1 MKIMKKYLFFAA
13 AITLMVGCAD
23 DSVVN
28 SGIETPINGEL
39 RPITFGSNAAA
50 TTRADFEGGTAAT
63 KLNNK
68 FIVGGF
74 KGTGTSTV
82 FSGSAIT
89 TEGVPGTTTVY
100 DNYQVKWEAN
110 TANTTTSNTSNWEY
124 VGQPFL
130 APSTLVNS
138 EGVLQSIKYWD
149 YATTQYDFI
158 AYSTSDATVVTG
170 STDPAAG
177 QVHVTAIS
185 AANAGKQA
193 SGAYQLKGD
202 AAGLG
207 KCYIADMV
215 TSYRDAVVGP
225 PAYPSDYQN
234 TVQFKFRSLSA
245 KVRIAL
251 YETVPGYSVKNV
263 QFYSAADDASP
274 NATAKLFTT
283 GGSEVFN
290 EAGTYTVYF
299 PTIGSANRSNTDYNK
314 AHVKFTA
321 AASEGTATTKAFGAL
336 TGDLS
341 TGNFASPEFKEAAI
355 SGTDKGYLGRSSNA
369 ATYAGTYSGDNYYTV
384 VLPNET
390 GAVLNLKVNYTLVS
404 TDGSGEVIN
413 VTGATAQVPA
423 KYAEWKSG
431 YAYTYLFKISQ
442 NSNGKTNPDID
453 VTGLYPITF
462 DAVVMNDEVDGIQ
475 ETITTVADP
484 SITTYAKGEMVTK
497 NNEYLTGANIY
508 VVVENGTALGTALTV
523 GTNANLYTVTLEDG
537 AAQTINEASVA
548 NAIKNGGAASPF
560 VVTDANGKKM
570 TVTAATGLTAVTSI
584 AAADAPDG
592 NAITINGAKFTP
604 AEPTFTAV
612 ADANLTIGKT
622 YYTDDQGA
630 GKFVATTAADAS
642 GYYEKTATK
651 AGTYVFEFISRDK
664 ATGTYVSGTTYYTAG
679 TGDTTVNTSG
689 FTAGT
694 TDVSSYYVGDP
705 KKHYKII
712 KVVDKY

>member
-13 AITLMVGCAD
+13 AIALMVGCAD

-28 SGIETPINGEL
+28 SGIETPVNGEL
-39 RPITFGSNAAA
+39 RPITFGSYTAA
-50 TTRADFEGGTAAT
+50 TTRADFEDDEAAALLG
-63 KLNNK
+63 KN
-68 FIVGGF
+68 FV
-74 KGTGTSTV
+74 V
-82 FSGSAIT
+82 
-89 TEGVPGTTTVY
+89 EGV
-100 DNYQVKWEAN
+100 KWDGGSSTKDVVFDHYNVNWVDN
-110 TANTTTSNTSNWEY
+110 TANTTTSNTDNWEY
-124 VGQPFL
+124 VGQAKHAFGP
-130 APSTLVNS
+130 TGNQV
-138 EGVLQSIKYWD
+138 IKYWD
-149 YATTQYDFI
+149 YAKSQYDFI
-158 AYSTSDATVVTG
+158 AYSKGTAKAVYTG
-170 STDPAAG
+170 TPAADE
-177 QVHVTAIS
+177 VLFTEITPSSIATS
-185 AANAGKQA
+185 AYTIKGK
-193 SGAYQLKGD
+193 
-202 AAGLG
+202 AAELA

-215 TSYRDAVVGP
+215 TIYRSGTP
-225 PAYPSDYQN
+225 DYQS

-251 YETVPGYSVKNV
+251 YEIVPGYSVKDV
-263 QFYSAADDASP
+263 VFYSDAATPAAAASTP
-274 NATAKLFTT
+274 TTTGEAYLFTT
-283 GGSEVFN
+283 GSYVFN
-290 EAGTYTVYF
+290 DEGTYTVYY
-299 PTIGSANRSNTDYNK
+299 PTTGSANTANTDYNK
-314 AHVKFTA
+314 AHLSFEKVDGGTKTVKSFGKLDDATPLPA
-321 AASEGTATTKAFGAL
+321 TLTNFVGPEGTE
-336 TGDLS
+336 
-341 TGNFASPEFKEAAI
+341 AS
-355 SGTDKGYLGRSSNA
+355 DYYLGRSSNT
-369 ATYAGTYSGDNYYTV
+369 ATYAGDKTKNYYTV
-384 VLPNET
+384 VIPNET
-390 GAVLNLKVNYTLVS
+390 ATELNLKVNYTLVS
-404 TDGSGEVIN
+404 TDGSGEAIH
-413 VTGATAQVPA
+413 VTGATATVPA
-423 KYAEWKSG
+423 VYGSWKSG
-431 YAYTYLFKISQ
+431 YAYTYIFKISQ
-442 NSNGKTNPDID
+442 NGNGKTNPE
-453 VTGLYPITF
+453 VGPEGLYPITF

-508 VVVENGTALGTALTV
+508 VVVENGTALTV
-523 GTNANLYTVTLEDG
+523 GTNANLYTVTLQDG